1 MKTIKFFALLFMLA
15 TISLPAVAQTAGVP
29 NEVVAAL
36 HAGDANKLAPHF
48 NNNVE
53 LIIGNTNDVYSKQQ
67 AVVILTD
74 FFKKNKVSG
83 FSVSHRGDKDNANF
97 IIGTLKTS
105 AGTFRVYVFTRKT
118 EGKALIQQLRI
129 ETE

>member
-1 MKTIKFFALLFMLA
+1 MKTIKIYAFLFMLA
-15 TISLPAVAQTAGVP
+15 AFGQPAMAQNPGVP
-29 NEVVAAL
+29 HEVVAAL
-36 HAGDANKLAPHF
+36 NTGDANKLAPHF

-53 LIIGNTNDVYSKQQ
+53 FIIGNTNDVYSKQQ
-67 AVVILTD
+67 AVVILSD

-105 AGTFRVYVFTRKT
+105 TGTYRVYVFTRKT